1 MRKIACF
8 AAIAALAAIPGSSW
22 CQGGQSQSEAQ
33 SQSSSAPPASAKSQP
48 ASPAQLTSDATAAAT
63 AQGDSIAAAARKAKA
78 QKSQAAAKP
87 AKVFTND
94 DMPSS
99 GISTVGVTNSG
110 GSSGPAD
117 ASSNGKGETYWRER
131 FAKLNKK
138 LEQDQAELDVM
149 QRELGQLNLQNYSDP
164 VQAMQQGYSRGD
176 INKKTGDIDGKQKQI
191 DADKQAIDDAQD
203 DLRKSGGDPGWGR

>member
-1 MRKIACF
+1 MCAMRKIACF
-8 AAIAALAAIPGSSW
+8 AAIAALAAISGSSW
-22 CQGGQSQSEAQ
+22 CQGGQNQSEAQ
-33 SQSSSAPPASAKSQP
+33 SQSSSAPSASAKSQP
-48 ASPAQLTSDATAAAT
+48 ASQAQPTSDATAAAP

-78 QKSQAAAKP
+78 QKSRAAAKP

-110 GSSGPAD
+110 ASSGPAD
-117 ASSNGKGETYWRER
+117 ASSDR

-203 DLRKSGGDPGWGR
+203 DLRKSGGDPGWAR